1 MKRLCFRG
9 GRGRNSS
16 RVSTKGCDGDGTE
29 TRIHVG
35 YNDDRVRGPSWVG
48 RRGRKIVYRG
58 GKLDHSGQLI
68 RFVRNVPQPL
78 LIVHGQ
84 LMNAISIQLWTG
96 VISRSER
103 SRFIN

>member
-1 MKRLCFRG
+1 MGEERG
-9 GRGRNSS
+9 E
-16 RVSTKGCDGDGTE
+16 GT
-29 TRIHVG
+29 
-35 YNDDRVRGPSWVG
+35 
-48 RRGRKIVYRG
+48 GRKIVYRP